1 MKIEKEFQKIKDNP
15 KHVRFKTLDNLLRR
29 YGFSVRQPRGGSS
42 HYVYK
47 KEKFTLTIP
56 RHDPIRE
63 VYVKKAIQFIEELVK
78 NE

>member
-1 MKIEKEFQKIKDNP
+1 M
-15 KHVRFKTLDNLLRR
+15 
-29 YGFSVRQPRGGSS
+29 RQPRGGSS